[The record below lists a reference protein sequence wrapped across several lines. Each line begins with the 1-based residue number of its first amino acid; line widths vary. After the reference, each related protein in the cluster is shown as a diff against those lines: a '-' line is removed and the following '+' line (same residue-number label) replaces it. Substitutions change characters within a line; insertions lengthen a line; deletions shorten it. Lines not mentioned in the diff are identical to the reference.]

1 MSQLASIALIKCNG
15 LDRPRVSEKDVRFR
29 RVIWGEAYPT
39 RINNNDNAIMGYQK
53 INLLIKG
60 GYNMT
65 NKALSIFNQLRP
77 VTIGFDNVFDHF
89 ERMFDTQFDS
99 ISVPNFPP
107 YNIVKTGDNEYD
119 VELALA
125 GFNKK
130 DIDVTVE
137 DGTLTIKSIVKEAK
151 DKKEDGVIHKGI
163 AKRMFSKSF
172 TIADDVEV
180 KGAELKD
187 GLLKVS
193 LERIIPESKK
203 AKTISIK

>member
-1 MSQLASIALIKCNG
+1 
-15 LDRPRVSEKDVRFR
+15 
-29 RVIWGEAYPT
+29 
-39 RINNNDNAIMGYQK
+39 MGYQK

-107 YNIVKTGDNEYD
+107 YNIVKTGDNQYD

-163 AKRMFSKSF
+163 AKRYFSKSF

-193 LERIIPESKK
+193 LERIIPESRK